1 MARAFSPRGLSK
13 HLNYRVDDVS
23 RVLGCSKATVRNWI
37 KSGKLEAITDRKPYL
52 LRGVDLIA
60 FLKARKSSRK
70 KCALNECYCVKC
82 RDPRRLV
89 SGEGHI
95 TLSRGARPQLRGPC
109 EVCGTNLLKPIKRT
123 DTAALAAVLADSFRR
138 AG

>member
-37 KSGKLEAITDRKPYL
+37 KSGKLGAMTDRKPYL
-52 LRGVDLIA
+52 LRGADLIA
-60 FLKARKSSRK
+60 FLKERKSSRK
-70 KCALNECYCVKC
+70 KCALDECYCVKC
-82 RDPRRLV
+82 RDPRRLI

-95 TLSRGARPQLRGPC
+95 ALSKGAKPQLRGPC
-109 EVCGTNLLKPIKRT
+109 EDCGTLLLKPIKRT
-123 DTAALAAVLADSFRR
+123 DAAALAALLAESFRR